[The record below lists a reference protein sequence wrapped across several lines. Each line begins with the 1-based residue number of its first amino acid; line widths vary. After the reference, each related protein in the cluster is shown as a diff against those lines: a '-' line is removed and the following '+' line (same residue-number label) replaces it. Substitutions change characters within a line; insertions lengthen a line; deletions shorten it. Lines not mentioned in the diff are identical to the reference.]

1 MAEPVWSQTG
11 AFLFGTVKYSRITER
26 SAACYTDQLA
36 SEMGTSAFCGCHP
49 VPHGERRIVAH
60 MLDGG
65 R

>member
-1 MAEPVWSQTG
+1 M
-11 AFLFGTVKYSRITER
+11 R

-60 MLDGG
+60 MLLVPAFEFGNPIQVFV
-65 R
+65 